1 MFPSPLQSAHEHDW
15 SLHPEVCKGADDGC
29 MYKTFNNV
37 AHSVFHIGLNYPNE
51 QGSMWDTKTVTLS
64 VWPYEVVECCAM
76 MCHETTF
83 HGKSHAWNVHLCWNW
98 DTHMKH
104 QSEKGRVVARAHP
117 LTRVI
122 CGCMHPHVTS
132 YHARERMWNPCQ
144 VHKLRLDSNST
155 AIRRVVTHSILQISY
170 THWGYETSACLPRA
184 LAIPWGV
191 RKSNLP
197 SISNL

>member
-1 MFPSPLQSAHEHDW
+1 MVPSPVQSAHEHDW

-83 HGKSHAWNVHLCWNW
+83 HGKSHAWNVHLRWNW
-98 DTHMKH
+98 DTHLKH

-122 CGCMHPHVTS
+122 CGFMHPHVTS
-132 YHARERMWNPCQ
+132 YHARERFQLNRNKESGNTF
-144 VHKLRLDSNST
+144 HTTNLIHSLRLWDFSLLTKSLGNP
-155 AIRRVVTHSILQISY
+155 LGGEKEQ
-170 THWGYETSACLPRA
+170 PA
-184 LAIPWGV
+184 LN
-191 RKSNLP
+191 K
-197 SISNL
+197 